1 MHPDIDTALGDWR
14 ANVVKFLSYNNV
26 SKLPEYA
33 LQLSRIIAFPDL
45 EIQNEL
51 ERINQMGHKIHET
64 TKNFSDLRPTQI
76 IERIN
81 DQVYRREKFKPN
93 KDDYYNPLNS
103 FLNVVLKRKV
113 GIPITLSLLYLGIA
127 DFLSFKLYPVNFPSH
142 FLIKH
147 VLEGDSEI
155 IIDPYNEGRIMDD
168 YSLKQLLDQ
177 TFLRSNVTLTKT
189 FVEKASVTRVILR
202 MLNNLKSSYFE
213 CQDIGNAELV
223 NEMILTIDGNDQYGF
238 RDRGMILLKNKH
250 RGDALNIFNEYVE
263 KYPEADD
270 IDPILDII
278 RKLKKDN
285 NIEI

>member
-1 MHPDIDTALGDWR
+1 MYPDIDSALGDWR
-14 ANVVKFLSYNNV
+14 ANVVKFLSYNDV

-45 EIQNEL
+45 DIQNEL
-51 ERINQMGHKIHET
+51 GRINQMGHKIHET

-76 IERIN
+76 IEKIN
-81 DQVYRREKFKPN
+81 DQLYRREKFKPN

-189 FVEKASVTRVILR
+189 FVEKTSVTSVILR

-213 CQDIGNAELV
+213 CQDIRNAELV

-238 RDRGMILLKNKH
+238 RDRGMILLKNK
-250 RGDALNIFNEYVE
+250 RREDALNIFNEYVE

>member
-1 MHPDIDTALGDWR
+1 MYPDIDSALGDWR
-14 ANVVKFLSYNNV
+14 ANVVKFLSYNDV

-76 IERIN
+76 IEKIN
-81 DQVYRREKFKPN
+81 DQLYRREKFKPN

-189 FVEKASVTRVILR
+189 FVEKTSVTRVILR

-213 CQDIGNAELV
+213 CQDIRNAELV

-238 RDRGMILLKNKH
+238 RDRGMILLKNK
-250 RGDALNIFNEYVE
+250 RREDALNIFNEYVE